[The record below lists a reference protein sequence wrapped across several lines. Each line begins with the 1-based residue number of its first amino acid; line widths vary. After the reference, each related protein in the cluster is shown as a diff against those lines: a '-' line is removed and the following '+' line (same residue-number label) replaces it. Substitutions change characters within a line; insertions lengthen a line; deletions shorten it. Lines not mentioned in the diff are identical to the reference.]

1 MLKTPSPLQSRG
13 SPPMG
18 AWQPPTG
25 FGAGSSPGFRWSF
38 LRSWL
43 MSPPS
48 FHLIPESCTAIST
61 SGRPVSRRH
70 AISMLIPLTPRSS
83 FGLAFTA
90 GSVVQKFVLAYFHFS
105 PLQLPA
111 PPLISFGSG
120 MQPSGRPELSQRFG
134 SFGNG
139 NSPPA
144 GTASRTTASSGSASR
159 RFMDP
164 PPLRNRASRAVRL
177 EPGNGQWKG
186 IPGRDD
192 SAYGSSGVGRK
203 KKMRRGT
210 RHGGTRHAVSGMV
223 AAAMRGEGSG
233 PPRRG

>member
-1 MLKTPSPLQSRG
+1 
-13 SPPMG
+13 
-18 AWQPPTG
+18 
-25 FGAGSSPGFRWSF
+25 
-38 LRSWL
+38 

-144 GTASRTTASSGSASR
+144 GTASRTTASSGSR

-164 PPLRNRASRAVRL
+164 PPLRT
-177 EPGNGQWKG
+177 PGVAGRTTGARNGQWEG

-192 SAYGSSGVGRK
+192 SAYGSSGLGRK

-210 RHGGTRHAVSGMV
+210 PSGV
-223 AAAMRGEGSG
+223 ARDTPSRLWS
-233 PPRRG
+233 PPP

>member
-48 FHLIPESCTAIST
+48 FHLIPESCTAITT

-70 AISMLIPLTPRSS
+70 AISTLIPLTPRSS
-83 FGLAFTA
+83 FGLPSTA
-90 GSVVQKFVLAYFHFS
+90 GSVVQKLVLAYFHFS

-111 PPLISFGSG
+111 PPLISLGSG

-134 SFGNG
+134 LAGNG
-139 NSPPA
+139 NSPLA
-144 GTASRTTASSGSASR
+144 GTASRTTASRGSANR

-164 PPLRNRASRAVRL
+164 PPLRTPGVAGRTTGA
-177 EPGNGQWKG
+177 GNGQWKG

-192 SAYGSSGVGRK
+192 SAYGSSGLGRK

-210 RHGGTRHAVSGMV
+210 PSRWHATRRLGYGRRRH
-223 AAAMRGEGSG
+223 EG
-233 PPRRG
+233 